1 MSGGEKLINPLN
13 SLNISEVLQQFLENT
28 MTPCFKYY
36 SLETSRIRILAL
48 QSSAN
53 LLVEYENVQV
63 SQQNHMT
70 EIGYVLYSNM

>member
-48 QSSAN
+48 
-53 LLVEYENVQV
+53 
-63 SQQNHMT
+63 
-70 EIGYVLYSNM
+70 